1 MRLRLKKRRPEAPP
15 KGKQRGEVASA
26 ASRKTKAPESER
38 VADAHE
44 VADAFRP
51 RGRADACAIGIG
63 FIRHAGIK
71 AIQLRAIG
79 IAVAVAERNLAR
91 AERRFA
97 CCGTP

>member
-1 MRLRLKKRRPEAPP
+1 VGRWRPLLP
-15 KGKQRGEVASA
+15 G
-26 ASRKTKAPESER
+26 KTKAPESER

-51 RGRADACAIGIG
+51 RGRADACAIGKLVCGIG

-71 AIQLRAIG
+71 AIQIRAIG

-91 AERRFA
+91 TERRFA